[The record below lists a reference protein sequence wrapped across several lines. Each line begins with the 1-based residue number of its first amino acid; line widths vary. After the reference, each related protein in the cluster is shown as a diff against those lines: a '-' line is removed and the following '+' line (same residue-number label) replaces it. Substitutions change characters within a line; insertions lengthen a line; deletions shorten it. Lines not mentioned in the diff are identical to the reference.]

1 LEVGKLKLRR
11 TVTLWPLVGAIYLMV
26 AGGPYGLEELVGMT
40 GYRAAVV
47 IIFLAALV
55 WALPIALMATE
66 LSTTIPEDGGY
77 YTWVDRA
84 LGPFWGFQ
92 EAWLSL
98 VASVFDMAI
107 YPVLFTTYLGMIW
120 PSLGNGWHAAAVG
133 LAMITLSAVW
143 NLCGAKSVAASSFL
157 FTVVLLLPF
166 VVLVGVVLFH
176 RGSGAAPAPAS
187 HEHLDWLGGI
197 IVAMWNSMSWD
208 GASTFAGE
216 VQRPGRTYPR
226 AMTVSLLL
234 VTLSYAI
241 PVAALA
247 RTGIPTDAWTT
258 GSWVTHARTLSG
270 PVLALAVM
278 IGGMIG
284 SFGMFN
290 SLVLSYSRVPMAMA
304 EDGFLPRWLARRSA
318 KTDAPWA
325 AVIALAV
332 CWAVC
337 MKIGFVR
344 LVMLDVMLTGLSFV
358 LEFAALVGLRVRE
371 PGRERPFRV
380 PGGLTGAILIGVP
393 PTLLIIAT
401 AVRNRTEHA
410 GPLSGLELGGIL
422 IAAGVLVYFLNP
434 RRRAEDS
441 PAQS

>member
-1 LEVGKLKLRR
+1 
-11 TVTLWPLVGAIYLMV
+11 M
-26 AGGPYGLEELVGMT
+26 
-40 GYRAAVV
+40 
-47 IIFLAALV
+47 
-55 WALPIALMATE
+55 
-66 LSTTIPEDGGY
+66 
-77 YTWVDRA
+77 
-84 LGPFWGFQ
+84 
-92 EAWLSL
+92 
-98 VASVFDMAI
+98 
-107 YPVLFTTYLGMIW
+107 TYLAQIW
-120 PSLGNGWHAAAVG
+120 PSLGEGWRATATG
-133 LAMITLSAVW
+133 LAMISLSAVW
-143 NLCGAKSVAASSFL
+143 NLCGAKSVASSSFL

-166 VVLVGVVLFH
+166 VVLVGVALFH
-176 RGSGAAPAPAS
+176 RGGVAPAPVSAS
-187 HEHLDWLGGI
+187 HLDWLGGI

-216 VQRPGRTYPR
+216 VRQPGRTYPR

-234 VTLSYAI
+234 VTLSYAV

-247 RTGIPTDAWTT
+247 RTGIPPEAWTT
-258 GSWVTHARTLSG
+258 GSWVEHARTLAG
-270 PVLALAVM
+270 PALALAVM

-304 EDGFLPRWLARRSA
+304 EDGFLPRWLARRTA
-318 KTDAPWA
+318 KTEAPWA

-332 CWAVC
+332 CWAIC

-380 PGGLTGAILIGVP
+380 PGGLLGSILVGVP

-422 IAAGVLVYFLNP
+422 IMAGVFVYFLNP
-434 RRRAEDS
+434 RRRAVES
-441 PAQS
+441 SSQL